1 MISDRFTDELHAQM
15 ERATSFGSKFV
26 MINSW
31 ELHYESGGLP
41 GVDHS
46 LPMCRVA
53 MRKDMTAGDLMLVD
67 NGSGLS
73 IRYLLP
79 RQLDT

>member
-1 MISDRFTDELHAQM
+1 MISRRFTDELHAQM
-15 ERATSFGSKFV
+15 ERATSLGSKFV
-26 MINSW
+26 LINSW
-31 ELHYESGGLP
+31 ELHNEAGGLP
-41 GVDHS
+41 GIDHS

-53 MRKDMTAGDLMLVD
+53 MRKDMTGGDLMLVD
-67 NGSGLS
+67 TGGGLS